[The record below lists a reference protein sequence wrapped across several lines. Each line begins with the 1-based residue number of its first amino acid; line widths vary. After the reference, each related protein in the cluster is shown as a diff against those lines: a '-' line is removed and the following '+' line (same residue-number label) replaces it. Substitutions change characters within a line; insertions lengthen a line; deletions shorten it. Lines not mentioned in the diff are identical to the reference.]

1 LQETALIHN
10 EERMMKIKINQSNI
24 KLAMLSTLLI
34 GSAGFSVNGYA
45 ATASDNMGVTTQV
58 IAACSINA
66 GNMEFGN
73 YDPTS
78 GDDLTVSATIAST
91 CTSGA
96 AATISMGEGSS
107 AGSGSTAAAP
117 VRRMIGLDGN
127 YLNYSV
133 YSDSGY
139 SAVWGG
145 TDATDVAITG
155 TGSAVNSTAY
165 GKVTAGQA
173 ANVTTYADSVVVTL
187 TY

>member
-1 LQETALIHN
+1 
-10 EERMMKIKINQSNI
+10 MKIKINQSNI
-24 KLAMLSTLLI
+24 KLATLSALLI

-45 ATASDNMGVTTQV
+45 ATAGDTMPVTTQV

-66 GNMEFGN
+66 GAMTFGN

-78 GDDLTVSATIAST
+78 ADDLTVSATIATT

-96 AATISMGEGSS
+96 TATITMDEGAS
-107 AGSGSTAAAP
+107 AGTGSTSAAP
-117 VRRMIGLDGN
+117 VRRMIGGDGS

-145 TDATDVAITG
+145 TDATDVAVTG
-155 TGSAVNSTAY
+155 SGSAVNSTAY

-173 ANVTTYADSVVVTL
+173 AAVTSFADSVAVTI
-187 TY
+187 T

>member
-1 LQETALIHN
+1 MT
-10 EERMMKIKINQSNI
+10 
-24 KLAMLSTLLI
+24 
-34 GSAGFSVNGYA
+34 
-45 ATASDNMGVTTQV
+45 
-58 IAACSINA
+58 
-66 GNMEFGN
+66 FGN

-78 GDDLTVSATIAST
+78 ADDLTVSATIATT

-96 AATISMGEGSS
+96 AATITMDEGSF
-107 AGSGSTAAAP
+107 AGTGSTTAAP
-117 VRRMIGLDGN
+117 VRRMIGGDGS

-145 TDATDVAITG
+145 TDATDVAVTG
-155 TGSAVNSTAY
+155 SGSAVNSTAY

-173 ANVTTYADSVVVTL
+173 AAVTSFADSVAVTI

>member
-1 LQETALIHN
+1 MIHN

-45 ATASDNMGVTTQV
+45 ATTSDNMPVTTQV
-58 IAACSINA
+58 IAACSIDA
-66 GNMEFGN
+66 GAMTFGN

-78 GDDLTVSATIAST
+78 ADDLTVSATIAST

-96 AATISMGEGSS
+96 AATISMDEGSF
-107 AGSGSTAAAP
+107 AGTGSTTAAP
-117 VRRMIGLDGN
+117 VRRMIGADGS
-127 YLNYSV
+127 YLNYAV

-145 TDATDVAITG
+145 TDATDIAVTG

-173 ANVTTYADSVVVTL
+173 ANVTTFADSVVVTL

>member
-1 LQETALIHN
+1 
-10 EERMMKIKINQSNI
+10 MKIKINQSNI

-45 ATASDNMGVTTQV
+45 ATTTDTMPVTTQV
-58 IAACSINA
+58 IAACSIDA
-66 GNMEFGN
+66 GAMTFGN

-78 GDDLTVSATIAST
+78 SDDLTVSATIAST

-96 AATISMGEGSS
+96 SVTISMDAGQS
-107 AGSGSTAAAP
+107 AGTDSTAAAP
-117 VRRMIGLDGN
+117 VRRMIGGDGS
-127 YLNYSV
+127 YLNYAV

-139 SAVWGG
+139 SAVWGA
-145 TDATDVAITG
+145 TDATDVGVTG

-173 ANVTTYADSVVVTL
+173 AAVTSFADSVLVTL

>member
-1 LQETALIHN
+1 
-10 EERMMKIKINQSNI
+10 MKIKINQSNI

-45 ATASDNMGVTTQV
+45 ATAGDNMIVTTQV
-58 IAACSINA
+58 IAACSIDA
-66 GNMEFGN
+66 GAMSFGN

-96 AATISMGEGSS
+96 AATISMDEGAS
-107 AGSGSTAAAP
+107 AGTGSTTAAP
-117 VRRMIGLDGN
+117 VRRMLGNDGSF
-127 YLNYSV
+127 LNYSV

-145 TDATDVAITG
+145 TDATDVAVTG

-165 GKVTAGQA
+165 GKVTSGQA
-173 ANVTTYADSVVVTL
+173 ANVTSFSDSVAVTI

>member
-1 LQETALIHN
+1 MIHN

-45 ATASDNMGVTTQV
+45 ATTSDNMIVSTQV
-58 IAACSINA
+58 IAACSIDA
-66 GNMEFGN
+66 GNMTFGN

-96 AATISMGEGSS
+96 GATISMD
-107 AGSGSTAAAP
+107 AGQFAGTGSTTAAP
-117 VRRMIGLDGN
+117 VRRMQGADGSF
-127 YLNYSV
+127 LNYAV

-139 SAVWGG
+139 SAVWGA
-145 TDATDVAITG
+145 TDATDVGVTG

-173 ANVTTYADSVVVTL
+173 AAVTSFADSVVVTL
-187 TY
+187 SY

>member
-1 LQETALIHN
+1 
-10 EERMMKIKINQSNI
+10 MKIKINQSNI

-45 ATASDNMGVTTQV
+45 ATAGDSMPVTTQV
-58 IAACSINA
+58 IAACSIDA
-66 GNMEFGN
+66 SPMTFGN

-78 GDDLTVSATIAST
+78 AEDLTVSATIAST
-91 CTSGA
+91 CTSGSA
-96 AATISMGEGSS
+96 AAISMDEGIF
-107 AGSGSTAAAP
+107 AGTGSTAAVP
-117 VRRMIGLDGN
+117 VRRMAGVDGSF
-127 YLNYSV
+127 LNYSV

-139 SAVWGG
+139 SVVWGAG
-145 TDATDVAITG
+145 DTDVGVTG

-173 ANVTTYADSVVVTL
+173 AAVTSFADSVVVTL

>member
-1 LQETALIHN
+1 
-10 EERMMKIKINQSNI
+10 
-24 KLAMLSTLLI
+24 
-34 GSAGFSVNGYA
+34 
-45 ATASDNMGVTTQV
+45 
-58 IAACSINA
+58 CSIDA
-66 GNMEFGN
+66 GAMSFGN

-96 AATISMGEGSS
+96 AATITMDEGAS
-107 AGSGSTAAAP
+107 AGTGSTTAAP
-117 VRRMIGLDGN
+117 VRRMLGNDGSF
-127 YLNYSV
+127 LNYSV

-145 TDATDVAITG
+145 TDATDVAVTG

-165 GKVTAGQA
+165 GKVTSGQA
-173 ANVTTYADSVVVTL
+173 ANVTSFSDSVAVTI

>member
-45 ATASDNMGVTTQV
+45 TTSDNMAVTTQV

-66 GNMEFGN
+66 GAMTFGN

-78 GDDLTVSATIAST
+78 EVDLTVSATIAST

-96 AATISMGEGSS
+96 GATISMD
-107 AGSGSTAAAP
+107 AGSFAGTGSTAAIP
-117 VRRMIGLDGN
+117 VRRMIGLDGS

-139 SAVWGG
+139 SVVWGG
-145 TDATDVAITG
+145 TDATDVPVTG

-173 ANVTTYADSVVVTL
+173 AAVTSFADSVVVTL

>member
-1 LQETALIHN
+1 
-10 EERMMKIKINQSNI
+10 MKIKINQSNI

-45 ATASDNMGVTTQV
+45 ATTTDSMPVTTQV
-58 IAACSINA
+58 IAACSIDA
-66 GNMEFGN
+66 GAMTFGN

-78 GDDLTVSATIAST
+78 SDDLTVSATIAST

-96 AATISMGEGSS
+96 SVTISMDAGQS
-107 AGSGSTAAAP
+107 AGTGSTAAAP
-117 VRRMIGLDGN
+117 VRRMAGADGS
-127 YLNYSV
+127 YLNYAV

-139 SAVWGG
+139 SAVWGA
-145 TDATDVAITG
+145 TDATDVGVTG

-173 ANVTTYADSVVVTL
+173 AAVTSFADSVLVTL

>member
-1 LQETALIHN
+1 
-10 EERMMKIKINQSNI
+10 
-24 KLAMLSTLLI
+24 MLSTLLI

-45 ATASDNMGVTTQV
+45 ATDSDNMAVTTQV
-58 IAACSINA
+58 IAACSIDA
-66 GNMEFGN
+66 GNMTFGN

-96 AATISMGEGSS
+96 AATISMD
-107 AGSGSTAAAP
+107 AGQFAGTGSTTAAP
-117 VRRMIGLDGN
+117 VRRMIGNDGSF
-127 YLNYSV
+127 LNYSV

-145 TDATDVAITG
+145 TDATDVGVTG

-173 ANVTTYADSVVVTL
+173 AAVTSFADSVVVTL